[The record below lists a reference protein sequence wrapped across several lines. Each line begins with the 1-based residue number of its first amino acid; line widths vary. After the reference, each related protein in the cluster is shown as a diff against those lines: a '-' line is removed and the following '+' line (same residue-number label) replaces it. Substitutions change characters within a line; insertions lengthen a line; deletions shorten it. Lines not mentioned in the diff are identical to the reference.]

1 MLAALGGQSLPKP
14 SQGFWSPPAFGVA
27 ATDVRNIERNA
38 RGPEPEKPASHG
50 LTKPPDAL
58 PKLPGMLR

>member
-1 MLAALGGQSLPKP
+1 MPLKDMLVALGGQSLPKP
-14 SQGFWSPPAFGVA
+14 SQGFP
-27 ATDVRNIERNA
+27 TDVRNIERNA
-38 RGPEPEKPASHG
+38 RGPEREKPASHE